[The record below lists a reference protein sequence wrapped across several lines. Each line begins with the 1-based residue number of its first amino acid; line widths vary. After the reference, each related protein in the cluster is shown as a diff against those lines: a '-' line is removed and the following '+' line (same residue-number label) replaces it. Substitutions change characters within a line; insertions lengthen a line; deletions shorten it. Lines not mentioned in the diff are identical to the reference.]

1 MNQMFAKIANI
12 FVVLMLIGLSL
23 AILSNSM
30 TKPVG
35 RDEQMYCTAAVLL
48 AQGKMIYRDFSYAA
62 QLPYHPLLYAALF
75 RMLNTNHYLL
85 VGRLLSVVCDILV
98 MVCIVGVYRHIFKPF
113 ENSGILLG
121 LAGAVLYVFNPLVDY
136 ANGYAWNND
145 VVILCVVLS
154 FWLFVSIAPPFRGDK
169 LNPAKAEAK
178 SQYWKIAAIGAL
190 LTFASCMRITT
201 ALVGLLFFVV
211 LLSQPAESKKQRF
224 KNILPFLIAE
234 AIVLIWPVWVIAQA
248 PRAFFLN
255 LVEIPALYGQWL
267 HKIGMVH
274 NKYDLTRACLTRP
287 GYFVLIALAI
297 YLGLMVVYL
306 RRSRRVGFSPP
317 RGSWWGKPHPTKL
330 LSALLPLIFFVIAVI
345 PPTMWRQ
352 YLAMPVPFLII
363 SAALPLLYLRRLS
376 DKTNNNKHF
385 KISAALVT
393 LCVIIAIASCPVV
406 LYRTLVL
413 LVPERWEPIVLHK
426 ISKDIDDKLKTQNSE
441 LILTLAPLLAL
452 EGGCDIYTELSCG
465 SIIYR
470 VADSLSPADR
480 AVTHTV
486 GPETLPQLV
495 EESPP
500 SAVILGAERG
510 RLAFL
515 EAPLQSVVKP
525 DWERKTYD
533 NGCIVYFRP

>member
-1 MNQMFAKIANI
+1 MSARIANI
-12 FVVLMLIGLSL
+12 FVVLILIGLSL

-35 RDEQMYCTAAVLL
+35 RDEQMYCTGAVLL

-62 QLPYHPLLYAALF
+62 QLPYHPLLYATLF
-75 RMLNTNHYLL
+75 RILNTNHYLL
-85 VGRLLSVVCDILV
+85 VGRMVSVVCDILV

-136 ANGYAWNND
+136 ANGYAWNHD

-154 FWLFVSIAPPFRGDK
+154 FWLFVSTDFQQ
-169 LNPAKAEAK
+169 K
-178 SQYWKIAAIGAL
+178 SKYWKIAAVGAL
-190 LTFASCMRITT
+190 LTFATCMRITT
-201 ALVGLLFFVV
+201 ALVELLFFVI
-211 LLSQPAESKKQRF
+211 LLSQPAESIKQRC
-224 KNILPFLIAE
+224 KAILPFLIAE
-234 AIVLIWPVWVIAQA
+234 AIVLIWPVWVIARA

-274 NKYDLTRACLTRP
+274 NKYDLIRACLTRP
-287 GYFVLIALAI
+287 GYFVLIALVI
-297 YLGLMVVYL
+297 YLCLMTVCL
-306 RRSRRVGFSPP
+306 RRRLKITNGRN
-317 RGSWWGKPHPTKL
+317 L
-330 LSALLPLIFFVIAVI
+330 LLAALLPLFFFIIALI
-345 PPTMWRQ
+345 PPTMWHQ

-363 SAALPLLYLRRLS
+363 GAAFPLMYLRSLA
-376 DKTNNNKHF
+376 DKASGNKHF
-385 KISAALVT
+385 KIAAALVT
-393 LCVIIAIASCPVV
+393 VCVIVAVISYPVV
-406 LYRTLVL
+406 LYRMPVL
-413 LVPERWEPIVLHK
+413 LIPERWEPIELHK
-426 ISKDIDDKLKTQNSE
+426 ISEDISEKLKTQNSK

-465 SIIYR
+465 AIIYR
-470 VADSLSPADR
+470 VADFMSAHDR

-495 EESPP
+495 EKSPP
-500 SAVILGAERG
+500 SAVILGIERG
-510 RLAFL
+510 KLAFL

-525 DWERKTYD
+525 DWERKVYESR
-533 NGCIVYFRP
+533 CAVYFRP